1 MKSKKSIILVVLILV
16 SIIAIIVINI
26 IFRNYNNDE
35 NENITDLNTYDNN
48 NELVDINEEKDI
60 EVRYNYTYG
69 EIFKIENNTIYY
81 GDVKEEND
89 YLSQEIPENSK
100 IIDYESEKTISVDNI
115 GVGDYVTFYVPTEE
129 SQNAQSIIIVAK
141 EDYIINQIENQLLNK
156 KEFHAELDYY
166 NKAEKYIT
174 VGIALNS
181 KVIEEKFVQPIYY
194 LDLSVGDTTETYL
207 GWKENNPNSNYGY
220 QIHELCTIELESEIT
235 DLSNKYM
242 VKSIE
247 FIAD

>member
-1 MKSKKSIILVVLILV
+1 MKSKKSIILVVLISV

-115 GVGDYVTFYVPTEE
+115 GVGDYVTLYVPTEE

-141 EDYIINQIENQLLNK
+141 KDYIINQIENQLLNK

-166 NKAEKYIT
+166 NEAEKYIT